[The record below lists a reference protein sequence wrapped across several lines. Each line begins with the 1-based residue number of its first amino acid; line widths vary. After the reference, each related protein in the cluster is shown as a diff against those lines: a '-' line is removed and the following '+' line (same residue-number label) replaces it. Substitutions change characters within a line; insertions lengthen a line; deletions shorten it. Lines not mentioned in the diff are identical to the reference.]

1 MTARFG
7 RILCF
12 STALVFY
19 ASDRFSK
26 LLAMKLLH
34 VGESVRVLPGIF
46 HITLVLNT
54 GAAFGL
60 LKERAALFI
69 VISAAAATYI
79 IIYAWRHK
87 GMIPL
92 QAAALGLI
100 LGGALGNLVDRMSFG
115 YVIDI
120 FDFRVW
126 PVFNIADSCISVGVA
141 LLAAQLIFRRRA

>member
-1 MTARFG
+1 MTVRYG
-7 RILCF
+7 RVICF

-19 ASDRFSK
+19 AADRLSK
-26 LLAMKLLH
+26 LLAVKLLH
-34 VGESVRVLPGIF
+34 AGESVRVLPGIF

-79 IIYAWRHK
+79 VIYTWKHK
-87 GMIPL
+87 GL
-92 QAAALGLI
+92 AAVQAAALGLV

-126 PVFNIADSCISVGVA
+126 PVFNIADSCISVGVG
-141 LLAAQLIFRRRA
+141 LLAAHLLLRRRA